1 MSAERYPVQ
10 LQARNRAKR
19 GRVTVSCN
27 RLLGGALEEFDAL
40 KKLGADRLKRR
51 EPEKTRKPGVFK
63 NALAIA
69 LERARHEQPVE
80 DVA

>member
-1 MSAERYPVQ
+1 M
-10 LQARNRAKR
+10 
-19 GRVTVSCN
+19 TVSCK
-27 RLLGGALEEFDAL
+27 RLLGSALEEFDAL

-51 EPEKTRKPGVFK
+51 EPEKTRKPGVFE
-63 NALAIA
+63 NALEEAIA